1 VWFLSRLTR
10 RSVTVALSGEGAD
23 ELFGGYL
30 TYRADHLARRVRRLP
45 AWLLRAASGAVRQLP
60 VSDEKISFEYMLKRF
75 VDGCLMPAGRAH
87 VYWNGTFSD
96 AEKAALISPP
106 LPGALAEMLK
116 DFSPE
121 GDGLNAY
128 LRFDQRWYLPDDI
141 LAKVDRMSMAHSI
154 EVRPPFLDHRIVEFA
169 ASLPDHL
176 KVRGKA
182 QKIVLRELMKRKL
195 PASTL
200 RRKKEGFDF
209 PAHEWLR
216 GPLRSLLLDTVS
228 ANGQTGL
235 FRRDVLENCVRQ
247 HLNRRTNIGYHL
259 WGLMLLLLWM
269 KRWRVQTT
277 QTFDTDRQVPANC
290 LTPT

>member
-1 VWFLSRLTR
+1 MP
-10 RSVTVALSGEGAD
+10 
-23 ELFGGYL
+23 
-30 TYRADHLARRVRRLP
+30 LP
-45 AWLLRAASGAVRQLP
+45 A
-60 VSDEKISFEYMLKRF
+60 
-75 VDGCLMPAGRAH
+75 
-87 VYWNGTFSD
+87 
-96 AEKAALISPP
+96 
-106 LPGALAEMLK
+106 ALADMLR
-116 DFSPE
+116 DLSPQ
-121 GDGLNAY
+121 GDGLDAY

-169 ASLPDHL
+169 NSLPGHL

-200 RRKKEGFDF
+200 RRKKVGFDF

-228 ANGQTGL
+228 ANGGPTGL
-235 FRRDVLENCVRQ
+235 FRRDVLEGCVRQ
-247 HLNRRTNIGYHL
+247 HLERRANLGYHL

-269 KRWRVQTT
+269 KRWRIQTT
-277 QTFDTDRQVPANC
+277 QVFDTDRQAAS
-290 LTPT
+290 LFTST